1 MSIPANDRREKRDGH
16 TDPDWRD
23 EWPANKGNIIGIEVI
38 IPDIEGAQ
46 LHSDP
51 LEAAMKDPRLS
62 LKAKGLLAMLS
73 WWQLSNMGLPLPP
86 MSKLQEM
93 SLDGSSSTRSA
104 MKELLD
110 HDYAYRVQV
119 GSVVRTFLSYI
130 RSDYARQVGR

>member
-1 MSIPANDRREKRDGH
+1 MSIPANDRREKYDGH
-16 TDPDWRD
+16 TDPDWHD
-23 EWPANKGNIIGIEVI
+23 EWPTNKGSIISIGVMV
-38 IPDIEGAQ
+38 PDIGGWGMVHDPLVHAM
-46 LHSDP
+46 SDP
-51 LEAAMKDPRLS
+51 DLS

-110 HDYAYRVQV
+110 HGYAHRVRV
-119 GSVVRTFLSYI
+119 GSVVRTFLSHVD
-130 RSDYARQVGR
+130 SDYQQRVRE